1 MYKYKELYGQL
12 GFTEIP
18 DRTTLMAQGLG
29 LTQISLDKT
38 KIMRWLFP
46 DPAELLGEI

>member
-12 GFTEIP
+12 DFTEIP
-18 DRTTLMAQGLG
+18 NRTSKMAEGDG

-38 KIMRWLFP
+38 QIMR
-46 DPAELLGEI
+46 

>member
-12 GFTEIP
+12 SFTEIP

-38 KIMRWLFP
+38 KIMRWFFL